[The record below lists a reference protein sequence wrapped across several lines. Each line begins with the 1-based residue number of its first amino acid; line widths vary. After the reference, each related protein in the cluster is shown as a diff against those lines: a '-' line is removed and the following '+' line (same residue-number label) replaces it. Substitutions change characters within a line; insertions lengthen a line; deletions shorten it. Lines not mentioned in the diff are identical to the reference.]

1 MMNLTVVL
9 SFLPATTPLLLFHIP
24 LLIFLIQSYLLPSI
38 QPLPF
43 PPSLSLSLS
52 PSHHLFLTILLRTLP
67 PRAHFLLVSLSP
79 LLFVSQTEYQGA
91 ARMGYRLCVCVCV
104 CVCGKLSLRG
114 CLHNPHKSPHPPFG
128 LLGKHNGCLSSIPAA
143 DTEQIDP
150 LAYLFKHSRS
160 LCITSVSSS

>member
-1 MMNLTVVL
+1 MFFCVSKPNKTTKQAKRLALCTADVILRCRFAAEPRYETFPASVMNLSAVL

-43 PPSLSLSLS
+43 PLSLSFSLSFSFS

-67 PRAHFLLVSLSP
+67 PRGHFLLVSLSP

-91 ARMGYRLCVCVCV
+91 ARMGYRLCVCVQQ
-104 CVCGKLSLRG
+104 
-114 CLHNPHKSPHPPFG
+114 
-128 LLGKHNGCLSSIPAA
+128 A
-143 DTEQIDP
+143 
-150 LAYLFKHSRS
+150 LFARVF
-160 LCITSVSSS
+160 T